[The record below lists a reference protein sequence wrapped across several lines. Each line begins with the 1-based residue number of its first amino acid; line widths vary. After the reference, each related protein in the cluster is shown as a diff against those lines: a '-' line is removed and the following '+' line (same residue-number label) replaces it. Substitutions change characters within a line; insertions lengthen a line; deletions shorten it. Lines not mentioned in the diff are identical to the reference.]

1 MSSRFSRRSFLQ
13 KTAAVAA
20 AGIAV
25 PYFFTAKDAR
35 ADEGKSK
42 NDRPRIGL
50 IGVGDRGLFISQWA
64 AKFGDV
70 VAVCDVDRKHAERA
84 KATFGGTADIY
95 EDYRKL
101 LERPDIDVV
110 TNGTPDHWHTAI
122 NLAALK
128 AKKDVYG
135 EKPLTLTIDEGKLLC
150 KTVEETG
157 GIFQVGT
164 IQRSEK
170 NFHTAVE
177 LVRNGRIGKL
187 KQVWVALPYYST
199 KGGPFAKQPVPETLN
214 WDLYQGQAPEHDYC
228 LHRTHSVYRWWYEYA
243 GGIITDWGNHHIDI
257 AHWGMDCDL
266 SGPIS
271 VEARGLF
278 PNPEGPEY
286 YNTPDRFFSR
296 MKYPGGV
303 EILYFSSINQRAIF
317 GDVQAHEETPPE
329 KLDWLFGDDVPE
341 EIKKYNR
348 DGIMFIGEEGRVFVN
363 RGGVH
368 GKPVEDLKNNP
379 LPDDAWRVYASD
391 DHMANFFDCVK
402 TRKQPCAPVQIEH
415 RTVTACHL
423 TNISLR
429 LKRKIAWDPVKQ
441 EIVGDAEANAWQKRE
456 QRTPYLVN
464 G

>member
-296 MKYPGGV
+296 MLYKNGV
-303 EILYFSSINQRAIF
+303 EVLYFSSINQRRIF
-317 GDVQAHEETPPE
+317 GQAEPNAETTPEE
-329 KLDWLFGDDVPE
+329 LDWLFGKDVPE
-341 EIKKYNR
+341 EIKKYDR